1 MSESDAAKPCVLI
14 VDDEKNIRAA
24 VQLALAPEGMHVI
37 AAHDAPAALRALRE
51 HVVDLAILDIRLG
64 DVDGLTLF
72 RRIQADA
79 PIPVIFI
86 SGHASLTQAA
96 QAVRIGAFDF
106 IEKPFTAEKLATVV
120 RRCLEHVS
128 LQERLRRVESLAS
141 LTQQIIGD
149 SPGIRRVVADVLRVA
164 KTRATVLITGE
175 SGTGKELVASAIH
188 ANSERA
194 AAPFIKVNCSAIPD
208 TLVESELF
216 GHERGAF
223 TGAAGP
229 KRGLFE
235 AAHRGTIFLD
245 EIADL
250 SAAAQA
256 KILRVLQSGE
266 LQKVGSETP
275 LRVDVRVVSGT
286 HKDLRQLVADGR
298 FREDLYYRLNVVPI
312 RVPSL
317 REGTEDIPLLARFF
331 TAQLCTKNN
340 VREKVIDDEVLSELQ
355 LYHWPGNVR
364 ELQNAIERM
373 VIMSGERI
381 TLMDLPEEIVATEQP
396 MESQSAPASLK
407 AFRDE
412 AERNHILKVLRR
424 NGGNVSQA
432 AHELGIRR
440 TYLHRRMSQLGI
452 DKKAIYGGGA

>member
-1 MSESDAAKPCVLI
+1 MSESGAAKPCVLI

-24 VQLALAPEGMHVI
+24 VQLALAPGMHVI

-51 HVVDLAILDIRLG
+51 HVVDVVILDIRLG

-106 IEKPFTAEKLATVV
+106 IEKPFSAEKLATVV
-120 RRCLEHVS
+120 QRCLEHVS
-128 LQERLRRVESLAS
+128 LHERLRRIESVAS
-141 LTQQIIGD
+141 LTRQIIGD
-149 SPGIRRVVADVLRVA
+149 SPEIRRVVADVLRVA

-223 TGAAGP
+223 TGASNA

-250 SAAAQA
+250 SVAAQA

-266 LQKVGSETP
+266 LQKLGSDTT
-275 LRVDVRVVSGT
+275 LRVDVRAVSGT
-286 HKDLRQLVADGR
+286 HKDLRQLVAEGR

-317 REGTEDIPLLARFF
+317 RERTEDIPLLARFF

-381 TLMDLPEEIVATEQP
+381 TLMDLPEEIVAIEQP
-396 MESQSAPASLK
+396 VEAQAAPASLK

-412 AERNHILKVLRR
+412 AERNHILKVLQK

-432 AHELGIRR
+432 AIELGIRR

-452 DKKAIYGGGA
+452 DKKAIYGGSA

>member
-1 MSESDAAKPCVLI
+1 MSEHAAKPCVLI

-24 VQLALAPEGMHVI
+24 AQLALAPEGLHVI

-51 HVVDLAILDIRLG
+51 HVIDLVILDIRLG

-79 PIPVIFI
+79 AIPTIFI
-86 SGHASLTQAA
+86 SGQATLTQAA
-96 QAVRIGAFDF
+96 QAVRIGGFDF
-106 IEKPFTAEKLATVV
+106 IEKPFSAEKLATVV

-128 LQERLRRVESLAS
+128 LQERLRRIESLS
-141 LTQQIIGD
+141 VPGQQIIGD
-149 SPGIRRVVADVLRVA
+149 SPAIRRVVADVLRVA

-175 SGTGKELVASAIH
+175 SGTGKELVAGAIH

-194 AAPFIKVNCSAIPD
+194 SAPFIKVNCSAIPD
-208 TLVESELF
+208 SLVESELF
-216 GHERGAF
+216 GYERGAF
-223 TGAAGP
+223 TGAAGA

-266 LQKVGSETP
+266 LQKLGSDTT
-275 LRVDVRVVSGT
+275 LRVDVRAISGT
-286 HKDLRQLVADGR
+286 HKDLRQLVADGH

-317 REGTEDIPLLARFF
+317 RERTEDIPLLARFF
-331 TAQLCTKNN
+331 NAQLCAKNN
-340 VREKVIDDEVLSELQ
+340 VREKLIDDEVLAELQ
-355 LYHWPGNVR
+355 HYRWPGNVR

-381 TLMDLPEEIVATEQP
+381 TLLDLPEELVADEQP
-396 MESQSAPASLK
+396 AEAQSAPASLK

-412 AERNHILKVLRR
+412 AERNHILKVLQR

-432 AHELGIRR
+432 ALELGIRR
-440 TYLHRRMSQLGI
+440 TYLHRRISQLGI